1 MAANSCANVKLVGS
15 HSGIS
20 LGADGPS
27 QMGVVDT
34 AFFGALASVRTPKG
48 HPGAI
53 ALNPCD
59 AISTIKLAA
68 LMAEYDGLVYMRTL
82 RPETVLLYKPEEPF
96 TLVGQKTLAQGKD
109 LTLVS
114 WGYMIHEC
122 RKALEAL
129 KAQGIECGL
138 VDAYS
143 LPLADNFLDAIG
155 ARDGA
160 KLLVVEDNYAG
171 GIGSAVAVAA
181 ARRGRIRVDAMTC
194 ERMPKS
200 GKSADDVLKFV
211 AIDQTAIVRRAKAI
225 LGKA

>member
-1 MAANSCANVKLVGS
+1 
-15 HSGIS
+15 
-20 LGADGPS
+20 
-27 QMGVVDT
+27 
-34 AFFGALASVRTPKG
+34 
-48 HPGAI
+48 
-53 ALNPCD
+53 
-59 AISTIKLAA
+59 
-68 LMAEYDGLVYMRTL
+68 
-82 RPETVLLYKPEEPF
+82 
-96 TLVGQKTLAQGKD
+96 
-109 LTLVS
+109 
-114 WGYMIHEC
+114 MIHEC